1 MQIRATDGLVNFYL
15 PGYVETGFGASLKR
29 VGSSIKGKF
38 TDTNDQVI
46 DPYVIVRPEVI
57 SALGQL
63 VKTGGSMD
71 ARANAARAIGILRGK
86 AAVPD
91 LIEALHSKDSEVLYE
106 SLMAL
111 QKIRD
116 ESAAPRISFLLHDLD
131 PKVQVAAIETT
142 GLLQNKQAVPDLTER
157 SQPDQGQ
164 QGEARG
170 PDRHR
175 HAAGGT
181 EPRHLYAVPSRQ
193 RRQAAG
199 RGSRGLRAPQEPERS
214 SACCSRRG
222 RTRAK
227 PIRGC
232 RWPLRWSCSAKRK

>member
-1 MQIRATDGLVNFYL
+1 MAAQTRPKDVREIAKGGTSAIPKLQELLKDPGTDVRVEVVKQLTGIGTQYSLDPLILATHDNDPEVQIRATDGLVNFYL

-116 ESAAPRISFLLHDLD
+116 ESAAPRISFLLARSRPEGAGCGHRNHRPAAEQTGRAGLD
-131 PKVQVAAIETT
+131 RRA
-142 GLLQNKQAVPDLTER
+142 
-157 SQPDQGQ
+157 QPD
-164 QGEARG
+164 
-170 PDRHR
+170 
-175 HAAGGT
+175 AGT
-181 EPRHLYAVPSRQ
+181 
-193 RRQAAG
+193 
-199 RGSRGLRAPQEPERS
+199 
-214 SACCSRRG
+214 
-222 RTRAK
+222 AK
-227 PIRGC
+227 
-232 RWPLRWSCSAKRK
+232 